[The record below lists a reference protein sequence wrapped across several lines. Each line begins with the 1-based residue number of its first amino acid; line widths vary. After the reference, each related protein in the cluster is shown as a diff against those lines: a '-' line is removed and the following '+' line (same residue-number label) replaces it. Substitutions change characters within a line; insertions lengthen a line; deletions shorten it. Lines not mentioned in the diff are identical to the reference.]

1 MSYIQIQ
8 NLKKRFGEKEVI
20 KNLNLEI
27 NKGDFV
33 SLLGPSG
40 CGKTTILRMIAG
52 FTDPTE
58 GKIMI
63 DGKTVYSSAEKID
76 VKTGKRKLGMVF
88 QSYAVWPHMNVFD
101 NVAYPLKIRK
111 MAAPEYKKKAM
122 DILKQVGLDGREND
136 YPWSLSGGQ
145 QQRVALA
152 RGLVME
158 PSVLLLDEPL
168 SNLDVQLRQKLKE
181 ELISIQRRIGITVI
195 YVTHDQSE
203 ALQMSNKIVVLNK
216 GDVEQIGTPVEIY
229 QHPKTVFTAG
239 FIGKMNFFQ
248 SAGKT
253 IGIRP
258 EDISVTQT
266 QDSSKYQIRG
276 ILHYSVFEG
285 NRISYVF
292 HTENGMATVESLCA
306 LDLNEGEEVWLN
318 WEKQS
323 EFENREGAGCEMD
336 V

>member
-1 MSYIQIQ
+1 MAYIEIK
-8 NLKKRFGEKEVI
+8 NLKKKFDEKEVI

-58 GKIMI
+58 GEIVI
-63 DGKTVYSSAEKID
+63 DGKVVYSSSENIY
-76 VKTGKRKLGMVF
+76 VKTGQRKLGMVF
-88 QSYAVWPHMNVFD
+88 QSYAVWPHMTVFD

-111 MAAPEYKKKAM
+111 MPAEECKQKTM
-122 DILKQVGLDGREND
+122 NILKQVGLDGREND

-181 ELISIQRRIGITVI
+181 ELITIQKRTGITVI

-216 GDVEQIGTPVEIY
+216 GNVEQIGTPAEIY
-229 QHPKTVFTAG
+229 RHPSTVFTAG
-239 FIGKMNFFQ
+239 FIGKMNFLQ
-248 SAGKT
+248 TEDRT

-258 EDISVTQT
+258 EDISISRSQT
-266 QDSSKYQIRG
+266 DSKYQMRG
-276 ILHYSVFEG
+276 ILHHTIFEG

-292 HTENGMATVESLCA
+292 QTEKEFITAECISV
-306 LDLNEGEEVWLN
+306 LDCQEGDELWLN
-318 WEKQS
+318 WEKQH
-323 EFENREGAGCEMD
+323 EFLGQRGQKQ
-336 V
+336 